1 VSAGEWTPVL
11 RAVAT
16 VLQIVGIVVMAIG
29 VWRTW
34 QEFGPPGAIRAAL
47 GRTWARLVE
56 AARALWRRV
65 RRRRAVT
72 VTGGGG
78 VHVRATAFDARVRI
92 GYPPVDLADLA
103 DLAGLSAAV
112 SLLSRRVSEIGERLA
127 DTQEHAHDEGKAWR
141 KAAADLTEQL
151 EREVQELKVRDQR
164 VALEGILWETAGL
177 FITAIGL
184 VLQFVAGG

>member
-1 VSAGEWTPVL
+1 
-11 RAVAT
+11 VAT
-16 VLQIVGIVVMAIG
+16 FLQIVGIVVMAIG

-34 QEFGPPGAIRAAL
+34 QEFGPPGAIRAAI
-47 GRTWARLVE
+47 GRTWARLGE

-72 VTGGGG
+72 ITGAGA
-78 VHVRATAFDARVRI
+78 VHVRAAAFDARARI
-92 GYPPVDLADLA
+92 GYPPVDLADL
-103 DLAGLSAAV
+103 SSAV
-112 SLLSRRVSEIGERLA
+112 SLLSRQVSEIGERLG

-141 KAAADLTEQL
+141 KATADLAEQL
-151 EREVQELKVRDQR
+151 DREVQELKVRDQT